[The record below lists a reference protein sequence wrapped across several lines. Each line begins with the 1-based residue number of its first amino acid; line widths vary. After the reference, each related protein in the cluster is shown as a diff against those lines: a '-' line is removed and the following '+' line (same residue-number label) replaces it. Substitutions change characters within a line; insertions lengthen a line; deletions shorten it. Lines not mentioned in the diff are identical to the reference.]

1 MKRMILKTE
10 SVPPGRVLET
20 LREHGIQIN
29 AYAETFMSHP
39 RFLTSAG
46 ETRTIVIAELR
57 EIGLERGG
65 TLGGIFA
72 RLPETGLKPCPADTG
87 LFLRMMWRD
96 QQKSRNDV
104 LSGTHQA
111 PDMAV
116 TVLSEMLE
124 ADDSFPKGLYLRN
137 VGGSLWLRGYV
148 CDAVY
153 RFPGD
158 SLFAFEGE
166 E

>member
-10 SVPPGRVLET
+10 PVPPERVLEILT
-20 LREHGIQIN
+20 EHGIQIN

-65 TLGGIFA
+65 TLGEILA

-96 QQKSRNDV
+96 QPESRNDV